1 MRPRIPSQGD
11 DITDHTTQ
19 KEQQD
24 VLMRLPDFIQANMQR
39 ILDDAVD
46 FAITQAPEG
55 AQLNHKRLRNDISA
69 TVMPRASPIA
79 DRIGVA
85 AVGSTVNS
93 SASLTC

>member
-1 MRPRIPSQGD
+1 MRLRIPSQGE

-46 FAITQAPEG
+46 FAITQAP
-55 AQLNHKRLRNDISA
+55 
-69 TVMPRASPIA
+69 
-79 DRIGVA
+79 
-85 AVGSTVNS
+85 
-93 SASLTC
+93 

>member
-46 FAITQAPEG
+46 FAITQAP
-55 AQLNHKRLRNDISA
+55 
-69 TVMPRASPIA
+69 
-79 DRIGVA
+79 
-85 AVGSTVNS
+85 
-93 SASLTC
+93 